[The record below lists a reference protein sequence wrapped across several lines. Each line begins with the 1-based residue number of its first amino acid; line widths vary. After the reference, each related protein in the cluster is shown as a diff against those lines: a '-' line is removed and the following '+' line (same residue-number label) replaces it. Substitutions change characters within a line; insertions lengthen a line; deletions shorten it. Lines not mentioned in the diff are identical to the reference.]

1 MMSVALVMTSACAL
15 LPDEELEEELP
26 AITPPQISKKP
37 EYEVT
42 TTTLE
47 TKVQGI
53 GKLMSTRE
61 ENVYFT
67 LDGKRLKELNI
78 QVGDK
83 ITAGQVIGELDVDD
97 MVKDLRKRK
106 LAFRTQEIQMKET
119 LRKRDEMEPVEFEQA
134 AIAFEEGRQDLAD
147 LEEEIGKAQLT
158 APLGGTVVSMTAK
171 KGDLV
176 KAYEP
181 IALIADT
188 NNLVIT
194 ATLSK
199 SDLPKVAVGMPV
211 TVDINTAGQFTGTV
225 KQLPMV
231 TTEEGSGGGSGNGGN
246 PPAGGEGQQDGPENY
261 LIVQLEKMPE
271 GLNRGTPLSVTIV
284 TKRKENAV
292 VIPLSALRTIG
303 SRTYVQVVDEQGKR
317 EVDVA
322 VGQQTSTQVE
332 ILEGLTPGQKVV
344 GR

>member
-1 MMSVALVMTSACAL
+1 MMSAALVMSSACAL

-78 QVGDK
+78 QSGDK
-83 ITAGQVIGELDVDD
+83 VSAGQVIGELDVDD
-97 MVKDLRKRK
+97 MIKDLRKKR

-134 AIAFEEGRQDLAD
+134 TIAFEEGRQDMAD
-147 LEEEIGKAQLT
+147 MEVEIGKAQLT
-158 APLGGTVVSMTAK
+158 APFGGTVVKLTAK

-188 NNLVIT
+188 NNLLIT

-199 SDLPKVAVGMPV
+199 TDLPKVAVGMPV
-211 TVDINTAGQFTGTV
+211 TVDINNAGQFTGTV

-231 TTEEGSGGGSGNGGN
+231 TSEEGEGGGGGN
-246 PPAGGEGQQDGPENY
+246 PPVGGEGQQDGPENY

-271 GLNRGTPLSVTIV
+271 GLNRGTPLSITIV